1 MNRIIKV
8 NAILLLAI
16 ILIVTEVFS
25 CYAQETLSG
34 SINIPSQVTKSKNF
48 TADIYAQYPGKI
60 GVVMFTVVYGNDIE
74 YKSCK
79 VSDGSSGYIENSQE
93 DNTIK
98 IIYINTAGLDI
109 NDRHSLVQVV
119 FKAGSNNA
127 DSYVEVYTSYSTN
140 IDEEPLIDNNG
151 EHYNIEITDKAVEN
165 PPLASGTAVER
176 NISSSSRGA
185 QHSSS
190 GSGSAREGAVS
201 SGTLKNSKSANNTDG
216 DDEIP
221 SGTDTQ
227 DSTTINVSSQNNNF
241 MIFAAGGIFAL
252 AVAVVVL
259 CSYVMGK
266 KHKKP
271 ENILQ
276 ETGNE
281 DNTT

>member
-25 CYAQETLSG
+25 CYAQEILSG

-79 VSDGSSGYIENSQE
+79 VADGSSGYIESSQE

-109 NDRHSLVQVV
+109 SDRHSLVQVT
-119 FKAGSNNA
+119 FKAGSNKA

-165 PPLASGTAVER
+165 PSLASGTSVER
-176 NISSSSRGA
+176 NISSSSRGT

-190 GSGSAREGAVS
+190 GDGSAREGAVS
-201 SGTLKNSKSANNTDG
+201 SGALKNSKSANDTDG

-227 DSTTINVSSQNNNF
+227 DSTMINVSSQNNNF

-252 AVAVVVL
+252 AVAAVVL

-271 ENILQ
+271 ENTLQ
-276 ETGNE
+276 ETGSE
-281 DNTT
+281 DNTA